1 MGPGPEELQPV
12 PIRRDGLECISE
24 SNLVI
29 WSVLQSLKGLEGV
42 EGVEGLERL
51 ERLERRS
58 WVFVCLFQL
67 LTFKNPRNNKKT
79 GLEKDIPY
87 SCD

>member
-58 WVFVCLFQL
+58 WAFSCFFRVPTLN
-67 LTFKNPRNNKKT
+67 KNQKQKN
-79 GLEKDIPY
+79 
-87 SCD
+87 